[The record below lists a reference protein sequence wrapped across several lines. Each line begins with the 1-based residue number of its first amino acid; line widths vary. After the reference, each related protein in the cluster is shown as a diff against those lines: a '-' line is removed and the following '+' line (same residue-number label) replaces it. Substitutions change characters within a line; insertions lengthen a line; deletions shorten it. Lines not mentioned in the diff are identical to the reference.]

1 MEHPLPL
8 ILSEG
13 TVRCIS
19 LCLGGGGTAPL
30 APWLRPCL
38 CQYKIGGA
46 TRSRVPH
53 HLHFC
58 VYSRWS
64 STATEHNL
72 RITVILQIDPLVMA
86 RFLRGPPSL
95 MAREG
100 IGLELA
106 FVDYRISV
114 MVSNW

>member
-1 MEHPLPL
+1 MYQSVPGGEGVLLPWPHGYGPV
-8 ILSEG
+8 S
-13 TVRCIS
+13 
-19 LCLGGGGTAPL
+19 
-30 APWLRPCL
+30 CL
-38 CQYKIGGA
+38 CQCKIGGA